1 MFYKQGERM
10 KKIITICACIF
21 MLTGCILT
29 NIEQNKQ
36 FVYDAGY
43 AASIIYVEREKPS
56 AELKSNIV
64 DTVQFI
70 VSNVSETNT
79 TTSYS
84 TLLRPVVTEYIA
96 KSNFKPTNKIGIM
109 IASRYVLTSVD
120 GLIAKVNTTN
130 VTSNVGYVYVKEFS
144 SGFVD
149 GMGATSFSPEV
160 SYIIES
166 GYTK

>member
-1 MFYKQGERM
+1 MFYNQGERM
-10 KKIITICACIF
+10 KKILTVCACIF

-43 AASIIYVEREKPS
+43 AASIIYVDREKPS

-64 DTVQFI
+64 DTVNFV

-79 TTSYS
+79 LTSYS
-84 TLLRPVVTEYIA
+84 ATLRPVVTEYIA
-96 KSNFKPTNKIGIM
+96 KSNFKPVNKIGVM
-109 IASRYVLTSVD
+109 IASKYVLTCVD
-120 GLIAKVNTTN
+120 GLLAKVNTTN
-130 VTSNVGYVYVKEFS
+130 VTSNVGYIYVKEFS
-144 SGFVD
+144 TGFVD

-166 GYTK
+166 GYKK